1 MQNEK
6 QKTTI
11 IKMLFELCALALACF
26 EFVQSQILVEEVS
39 TLRPPRPNEEYF
51 RTFKFSSTTRPTQP
65 KADPDEFFFG
75 WYLLNE
81 FLVDKDKL
89 LLFISTRI
97 LSIMVGCVS
106 LPHRLMSA
114 NLAHWDVMLVGRMHE
129 SAQ

>member
-1 MQNEK
+1 
-6 QKTTI
+6 
-11 IKMLFELCALALACF
+11 MLFELCGLALACF
-26 EFVQSQILVEEVS
+26 EFVQGQILVEDVS

-81 FLVDKDKL
+81 FLVGKDKL
-89 LLFISTRI
+89 LLCISNRI
-97 LSIMVGCVS
+97 LPIVVGCVS

-114 NLAHWDVMLVGRMHE
+114 NLSHRDAMLVGRMYE